1 MTHIVV
7 TPLSKLAQQMKAHR
21 PSHVVTL
28 TSGAVPDLGGDYEGQ
43 RLALTFN
50 DIVEPR
56 ADLIMPDAN
65 HVRQLLD
72 FARQWNRQ
80 APLLIHCYA
89 GVSRSTAAAF
99 IVASALQPD
108 KNEAR
113 LAQDLRRC
121 SPQATPNMRLVALA
135 DALLGREGR
144 MEQAITAIGR
154 GVDAFEGAV
163 FSLPVAG
170 SSLLKLH

>member
-7 TPLSKLAQQMKAHR
+7 TPLSQLARQMKAHR

-28 TSGAVPDLGGDYEGQ
+28 TSGAVPDLGEDYAGQ

-50 DIVEPR
+50 DIIEPR
-56 ADLIMPDAN
+56 EDLILPDET

-99 IVASALQPD
+99 ILASALQPD
-108 KNEAR
+108 QDEAR
-113 LAQDLRRC
+113 LAQDLRRL
-121 SPQATPNMRLVALA
+121 SPSATPNIRLIALA
-135 DALLGREGR
+135 DMMLGRDGR
-144 MEQAITAIGR
+144 MEQAIRHIGR

-163 FSLPVAG
+163 FSLPL
-170 SSLLKLH
+170 SD